1 VKLFRILYR
10 KLLEFLY
17 FFKLQLLTKRF
28 KSWEKCEN
36 YCIKQ
41 NLRKFNYCSTLYS
54 SSLISKNRIKIFFEK
69 KNQIGSFQIQLNQTL
84 VEFIGFFLNKYKY
97 FPKILDIGGGLGDN
111 YFYLKKIF
119 SVNLVYDVVENPNL
133 IKLIKKK
140 KLDHINFFSSLSE
153 VDNYDLIYSSGTIQ
167 CIKNYDSFFSTILKK
182 KKFKYI
188 VLTRNN
194 FGENHSYVAQYTNDG
209 YVPVQ
214 QVSYKKLAIL
224 IKKNHCKIIREIPIK
239 ESILEGNL
247 GKNSYGKDLVI
258 AKI

>member
-1 VKLFRILYR
+1 MKLFKILYY
-10 KLLEFLY
+10 KLLDFLY
-17 FFKLQLLTKRF
+17 FSKLQLLTKRF
-28 KSWEKCEN
+28 KSWEKCET
-36 YCIKQ
+36 YCRKQ
-41 NLRKFNYCSTLYS
+41 NLKKFNYCSTLYS
-54 SSLISKNRIKIFFEK
+54 SSLISKKRIKIFFEK
-69 KNQIGSFQIQLNQTL
+69 KNQIGSFQTQSNQTL

-97 FPKILDIGGGLGDN
+97 FPKILDIGGGLGEN
-111 YFYLKKIF
+111 FFYLKKIF
-119 SVNLVYDVVENPNL
+119 SVNPVYDVVENPNL
-133 IKLIKKK
+133 VKLLKKI
-140 KLDHINFFSSLSE
+140 DHINFFSSLPE

-167 CIKNYDSFFSTILKK
+167 YIKNYDSFFSTILKK
-182 KKFKYI
+182 NFKYI

-194 FGENHSYVAQYTNDG
+194 FGENHSYVAQYVNDG

-258 AKI
+258 GKI